1 MPAPTPSK
9 GPRDD
14 RPVARH
20 YTWKEVGVML
30 LTFAA
35 LGVLLDS
42 GGLVTWANRLK
53 VGPAQAF
60 WLKVLT
66 PVDHAL
72 SRVHLD
78 RPREVLIATSDRWTS
93 KYAPSVEDAPQPA
106 LDAPLA
112 TASPAPLSNEIDGPL
127 GKLHLPAS
135 HDEVELP
142 GLPDDGPAPA
152 PTPSGPTQVTVLLVG
167 DSMMQ
172 IGLAPGIAKA
182 FAQDP
187 HVRVLRVTHPGTGLS
202 RPDVF
207 DWPHELA
214 GVVVHEKPRFVVA
227 TFGGNDAQDMRV
239 GGQAIAFGTSTWDAA
254 YTERVRALMEEL
266 TRDGAEVLWVSLPP
280 MRSADFNERVGKLN
294 DLTVAAA
301 KSVRHVEV
309 LDATPLVTAGDR
321 TFATYLPAPGGGLVQ
336 VRQEDGIHLSSA
348 GGERVATEAVGWIK
362 SRAIAGAGAAML
374 TSPASPGLASDP
386 RPGG

>member
-1 MPAPTPSK
+1 MTAPTPSHR
-9 GPRDD
+9 PSDD

-42 GGLVTWANRLK
+42 GGLVTWANRMKL
-53 VGPAQAF
+53 GPAQAF
-60 WLKVLT
+60 WLRVLVPT
-66 PVDHAL
+66 DQAL
-72 SRVHLD
+72 SKLQLT
-78 RPREVLIATSDRWTS
+78 RPRQTLVALADRLS
-93 KYAPSVEDAPQPA
+93 ERYAPSVEDAPQTE
-106 LDAPLA
+106 LDAELA
-112 TASPAPLSNEIDGPL
+112 TASPAPLSNEVDGPL
-127 GKLHLPAS
+127 GKLRVAS
-135 HDEVELP
+135 ADDEVALP
-142 GLPDDGPAPA
+142 GLGDDAPPAPA
-152 PTPSGPTQVTVLLVG
+152 PSGPTQATILLVG

-187 HVRVLRVTHPGTGLS
+187 HVRVIRVTHPGTGLS

-214 GVVVHEKPRFVVA
+214 SVVFKEKPRFVVA

-239 GGQAIAFGTSTWDAA
+239 GGKIVSFGTSTWDAS
-254 YTERVRALMEEL
+254 YTERVRSVMEEL
-266 TRDGAEVLWVSLPP
+266 TRDGAQVLWVSLPP
-280 MRSADFNERVGKLN
+280 MRASDFNERVEKLN

-301 KSVRHVEV
+301 KRVRHVEF
-309 LDATPLVTAGDR
+309 LDATPLVTGSDR
-321 TFATYLPAPGGGLVQ
+321 AFATYLPAPGGGLVQ

-348 GGERVATEAVGWIK
+348 GGERVADQAVSWIK
-362 SRAIAGAGAAML
+362 ARAIATSGAAMV
-374 TSPASPGLASDP
+374 SAPASPALAAGP
-386 RPGG
+386 PPGG